1 MPYFRSCLI
10 NDATSLIHSVSSQL
24 VVRCLVI
31 NSFLFQLKKKIKEI
45 SRRIINLTNTV
56 KNQT

>member
-10 NDATSLIHSVSSQL
+10 NDATRLIHSVSSQL

-45 SRRIINLTNTV
+45 NELLI
-56 KNQT
+56 